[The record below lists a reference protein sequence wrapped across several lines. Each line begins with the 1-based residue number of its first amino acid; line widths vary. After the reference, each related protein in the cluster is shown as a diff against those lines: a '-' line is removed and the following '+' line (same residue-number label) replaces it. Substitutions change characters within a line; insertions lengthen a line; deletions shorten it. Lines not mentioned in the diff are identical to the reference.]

1 MRRDPLRAINIYSRG
16 PKRVNPRGCPG
27 SLSTVPTDSKGY
39 GVCPFCNND
48 YKVRADGRIKLHA
61 RRAED

>member
-27 SLSTVPTDSKGY
+27 SMAVVPVDENNRGI
-39 GVCPFCNND
+39 CPFCRND
-48 YKVRADGRIKLHA
+48 YAVRADGRIKAHV
-61 RRAED
+61 RRNDA